1 MAELKTGIG
10 FVRASV
16 AAVACIAS
24 LLALSG
30 CVGSGHATRPDSP
43 TPATR
48 TEVAPQTTTDHACP
62 DLAGRYRNTGRLA
75 PDTPP
80 ELCKSAL
87 HSSKYRMIGDW
98 ECDVSLTSNLAGMDA
113 SSAWVEVRQPDDDT
127 LVVSWANPSVPF
139 VELHR
144 SKKDFD
150 CTAEG
155 LTRDLKASIES
166 QGNDQGQESAA
177 LKTYNAVNTVEM
189 LLLASGGVQT
199 LHRTF
204 SKAANG
210 SLLMHVERTTRG
222 VYLLVLPVDKDYSTW
237 VTWPPEPLKENPPE
251 PPTLPPGP
259 PD

>member
-1 MAELKTGIG
+1 MPELKTRTG
-10 FVRASV
+10 FVHARGP
-16 AAVACIAS
+16 AVACVAS

-43 TPATR
+43 TPATP
-48 TEVAPQTTTDHACP
+48 TEVPPLSTTDHACP
-62 DLAGRYRNTGRLA
+62 NLAGRYRNTGRLA

-98 ECDVSLTSNLAGMDA
+98 ECDVTLTSNLAGMDA
-113 SSAWVEVRQPDDDT
+113 SSAWVDVRQPDDDT
-127 LVVSWANPSVPF
+127 LVVSWATPSVPF

-144 SKKDFD
+144 SKKEFD
-150 CTAEG
+150 CTADG
-155 LTRDLKASIES
+155 LTRDLKASMFS
-166 QGNDQGQESAA
+166 QGYDQGQESTG
-177 LKTYNAVNTVEM
+177 LKTYNAVNAAEM
-189 LLLASGGVQT
+189 VLFASGGVQT

-222 VYLLVLPVDKDYSTW
+222 VHLLILPVNMDYSTW
-237 VTWPPEPLKENPPE
+237 VTWPPD
-251 PPTLPPGP
+251 PPTESPPVTPAPPAGP
-259 PD
+259 RN